1 MMREDD
7 GRDATTSYDREDDD
21 ELVVLLGEG
30 DRGARQELWRR
41 VTVKRSTASD
51 DGEQR
56 AGLLGKVYRRLSK
69 ELKKIEQKK
78 MDSSRW
84 DQAVRT
90 TLDVAGWP
98 YEFDGPTAVPSGGTG
113 EEELPALLELA
124 HAALVNHAYARS
136 ACLNAQS
143 SSSCVS
149 RLLLLMRR
157 VFTRTPEASITR
169 VSQLC
174 LNASLV
180 DLSLARAL
188 EHFPDCVTCRVL
200 VCLCHLLGD
209 IALFDC
215 STKEAWSWV
224 REVTELGGLGRREAA
239 AWRLLMLSTLSRVL
253 EGAKASEPASAFALS
268 GSLGGIICD
277 GCAKWPFN
285 NGFCFL
291 SQICIDR
298 FGDNLDYKPRL
309 FTFVTSDGQGIEG
322 GFSSGFSSPVQLLNV
337 SPCFLLV

>member
-41 VTVKRSTASD
+41 VTVKTSTASDD

-322 GFSSGFSSPVQLLNV
+322 GFSSPVQLLNV